1 MSPTWLRPSAR
12 GATRRRLFGGLSVF
26 AVACALYLP
35 TYGYGFVY
43 DDVHVIRDNDLV
55 HSLGRW
61 WEILKSPW
69 WPDGL
74 YRPLTSLLNAVN
86 WASGQGDPH
95 AFHLTNIVLHG
106 LAAALVFALAAEFL
120 GTGPALVAGLLF
132 AVHPVHVEAVAN
144 VVGRAEVLATI
155 FTVTAALCYAW
166 DGRLLAAG
174 GERRGWRPVAAA
186 GTLLALLC
194 ALASKE
200 SAFAAPGLLV
210 LVDWADRRAGG
221 SFSSRWRR
229 HLPLWS
235 AAVVIAAGWLL
246 LRWHILGDIAG
257 DQPAPGL
264 LGLGMADRTLV
275 MLPVALQYARLL
287 VFPAHLSADYS
298 PDYLPVTDALTWTGV
313 LAVGLV
319 GATAVAAW
327 LARRKAPV
335 VAFGLGWIV
344 VALLIVSNIVV
355 PSGILLAE
363 RALYLPSVGI
373 ALAGAWLWSS
383 ATARAPAPAFAA
395 LVLVLAAGAARSL
408 TREPVWRS
416 NQTFFPALV
425 RDAPGSFR
433 SSWVAGML
441 AYQRGDRA
449 GGERLIRRALEVY
462 PLHAGP
468 WADLARELEQE
479 GRWQAAGDA
488 RWGAFRAD
496 GKRHRDAAQAIEDL
510 MKAGAID
517 LAARRAQ
524 EALAAAPRSYEVM
537 VAASDVALAQGQPAR
552 ALSWRRSV
560 ALQFPARWQYWYLT
574 AEAARQAQDCG
585 SLAEALGRLR
595 ALRPSLPE
603 LAPLDSAS
611 QALHCRAS
619 G

>member
-1 MSPTWLRPSAR
+1 LSPTWLHRPR
-12 GATRRRLFGGLSVF
+12 GGPTRFPFFGGLSVF
-26 AVACALYLP
+26 AVACALYIP
-35 TYGYGFVY
+35 SYGYEFVY
-43 DDVHVIRDNDLV
+43 DDVHVIRDNELV
-55 HSLGRW
+55 HSIGRW
-61 WEILKSPW
+61 WEILGSPW

-86 WASGQGDPH
+86 WVAGHGDPRL
-95 AFHLTNIVLHG
+95 FHLTNIMLAG
-106 LAAALVFALAAEFL
+106 LAATLVFALAAEFL
-120 GTGPALVAGLLF
+120 GPAPAFVAGLLF

-155 FTVTAALCYAW
+155 FTVTAAICYAW

-174 GERRGWRPVAAA
+174 GGARGRRPAAA
-186 GTLLALLC
+186 VGTLLALLC

-221 SFSSRWRR
+221 SFIGRWRR

-235 AAVVIAAGWLL
+235 AAVVITAGWLL

-298 PDYLPVTDALTWTGV
+298 PDYLPVTGGLTWTGV
-313 LAVGLV
+313 LALGLV
-319 GATAVAAW
+319 GATAGTAW

-335 VAFGLGWIV
+335 VTFGLGWIV

-373 ALAGAWLWSS
+373 ALVGAGLWSI
-383 ATARAPAPAFAA
+383 AAARAPALAVAA
-395 LVLVLAAGAARSL
+395 LILVLAAGVARSL

-416 NQTFFPALV
+416 DETFFPALV

-433 SSWVAGML
+433 GSWVAGML

-449 GGERLIRRALEVY
+449 DGERLIRHALKVY

-496 GKRHRDAAQAIEDL
+496 GKRHRDAAQAIADL
-510 MKAGAID
+510 MKGGAID

-524 EALAAAPRSYEVM
+524 EALAAAPRSYDVK
-537 VAASDVALAQGQPAR
+537 VAASDVALAQGQPAQ
-552 ALSWRRSV
+552 ALAWRRSV

-574 AEAARQAQDCG
+574 AEAARQAHDCG
-585 SLAEALGRLR
+585 AMAEALERLR
-595 ALRPSLPE
+595 VLQPSLPE